1 MFRSIAISGHLISL
15 LVLTAA
21 CGGGQKQADC
31 PDPDLHPQ
39 PDGSVEAEPAP
50 PPIPT
55 VGEDDDIQD
64 MLVAIAGH
72 KACDRI
78 AGDFTGLSA
87 SGSKRLRTGRFWIE
101 RCEEKREGD
110 GVKLAIGGRGWRWID
125 KQSEKLGAT
134 FEVSQ
139 YVPMKVDVTMVA
151 SVDRAYA
158 KQNHILHLWLSPTDR
173 VSAKVTPLGKVD
185 ANAQGPWG
193 TILGAAATVVGKDP
207 DDKAAKKVQ
216 KKGSRKF
223 SSKLSDGYS
232 VALDLCTGQ
241 RYKDVGR
248 FAEGKLPERPFPAD
262 GRVWIENER
271 VRVYPGGLDIS
282 GPFKTKKKLM
292 AAVELQEGKSLDAR
306 LVCDSDAAKLAEAF
320 IEGKKLPK
328 VDALAK
334 EHVVNG
340 TAKTLEAST
349 EKCSVMLVTT
359 LGAAAKE
366 PVTYRYMSYE
376 KGARTESLV
385 NCK

>member
-1 MFRSIAISGHLISL
+1 MFRSKASSGSFACI

-21 CGGGQKQADC
+21 CGGGHKQADC
-31 PDPDLHPQ
+31 PEPGIHPQ

-55 VGEDDDIQD
+55 VGENDDIQD
-64 MLVAIAGH
+64 MLVAIARH
-72 KACDRI
+72 KVCDRI

-101 RCEEKREGD
+101 SCEEKTKGEN
-110 GVKLAIGGRGWRWID
+110 VELEIGGRGWRWID
-125 KQSEKLGAT
+125 KKSEKLGAT
-134 FEVSQ
+134 FAVSQ
-139 YVPMKVDVTMVA
+139 YVPMKVDITMVA

-158 KQNHILHLWLSPTDR
+158 KQNHIVHLWLTPTER

-185 ANAQGPWG
+185 ADAKGPWG
-193 TILGAAATVVGKDP
+193 TILGAAATAVGKDP

-216 KKGSRKF
+216 EKGSRKF

-271 VRVYPGGLDIS
+271 VRLYPGGLDIT
-282 GPFKTKKKLM
+282 GPFQTKKKLM

-306 LVCDSDAAKLAEAF
+306 LVCDSDAAKLAAAF

-328 VDALAK
+328 VKALAK

-340 TAKTLEAST
+340 TRKTLEAST
-349 EKCSVMLVTT
+349 EQCSVMLVTT
-359 LGAAAKE
+359 LEAAAKQ

-376 KGARTESLV
+376 QGARTESLV
-385 NCK
+385 SCK